1 MKKMERN
8 EALEIIRRER
18 FPRDYELESFENDFW
33 DRFEEFSN
41 STDLLEAFDNWLD
54 DVDLYYE
61 RLRAEQYMESRGFPH
76 YYD

>member
-8 EALEIIRRER
+8 EAMEIIRRER
-18 FPRDYELESFENDFW
+18 APRDYELESFENDFW
-33 DRFEEFSN
+33 DRFEEFSD

>member
-1 MKKMERN
+1 MERN

-18 FPRDYELESFENDFW
+18 APRDYELESFENDFW
-33 DRFEEFSN
+33 DRFEEFGD

-54 DVDLYYE
+54 DADLYYE

-76 YYD
+76 YYN

>member
-1 MKKMERN
+1 MERN

-18 FPRDYELESFENDFW
+18 APRDYELESFENDFW
-33 DRFEEFSN
+33 DRFEEFSD

-54 DVDLYYE
+54 DVYLYYE

>member
-1 MKKMERN
+1 MERN

-18 FPRDYELESFENDFW
+18 APRDYELESFENDFW
-33 DRFEEFSN
+33 GRFEEFSD

-61 RLRAEQYMESRGFPH
+61 KLRAEQYMESRGFPY

>member
-1 MKKMERN
+1 MERN

-18 FPRDYELESFENDFW
+18 APRDYELESFENDFW
-33 DRFEEFSN
+33 DRFEEFSD
-41 STDLLEAFDNWLD
+41 STDLLKAFDNWLD

-76 YYD
+76 YYN

>member
-1 MKKMERN
+1 MERN

-18 FPRDYELESFENDFW
+18 APRDYELESFENDFW
-33 DRFEEFSN
+33 DRFEEFRD

>member
-1 MKKMERN
+1 MERN

-18 FPRDYELESFENDFW
+18 APRDYELESFENDFW
-33 DRFEEFSN
+33 DRFEEFSD

-61 RLRAEQYMESRGFPH
+61 KLRAEQYMESRGFPH